1 MEIWDAKGNKVLD
14 SVVTQNAEHV
24 EELMQADY
32 VSLQWVSNVKRVL
45 PAGAYI
51 VPFDDGV
58 RYMLLDPYTPDQNNT
73 DEFTYSPQFQHPKM
87 YLGRVPYSRAS
98 KDTEGN
104 DINLLDWD
112 YKGYLTTFLSDL
124 CGFIT
129 KTFTD
134 EGITTDKF
142 SYSVLGDIEGNVTIS
157 ISNNDILSVLNNVC
171 NTLDCEWHIDWEQRR
186 LFVGNV
192 RFDKNE
198 GEMLELTSGVNVGM
212 ASVSSQSDTYYNV
225 YLPQGS
231 TRNMAAATSDGSYY
245 ATNRRL
251 ELDPEKYPD
260 GKIYTDG
267 GGNVV
272 TKEQFLEAKLPK
284 LVQTLMLDEIY
295 PKIDLYVYDVRN
307 RERYLLDD
315 NGDKVIDH
323 YEGET
328 PVYKRYAIWYM
339 RLAYP
344 IYNTDGTIRSW
355 KDATLGDT
363 FKLID
368 GYTLMCSFGAN
379 TDSTLTSPLA
389 GREFELNYVETDKEA
404 KELSAKADSDKGDT
418 GVEVKKGDYEIIY
431 TTEGNLIIPTTEEQ
445 GLVPKGESSPSK
457 NGNKVTIFNVVMG
470 EDFIKAAQNDLE
482 VAAIREIKKQYS
494 DLNQYTFNSDNVA
507 FKKDMPSLYIGRSI
521 KYNDGVGNTLD
532 TRIMK
537 LTTKLDFPFM
547 VEITVGN
554 KVLKGSTSQLK
565 TDVQMILSGNR
576 QTASNG
582 ITESVVRSLIK
593 GFGGANFLSKV
604 NDDTARGII
613 TFLQGTNWGSFT
625 SETGAA
631 MTVDPTTGQTYM
643 EVDRL
648 KVRLKAFFEQLE
660 VQKVGY
666 VGGKIVVSKGQG
678 VDILDVEEI
687 YDSEGNLSAY
697 RCYFLGE
704 QEGRRINNLLRVND
718 QMICKDENI
727 SEGSTDGAT
736 NKYYWRLVT
745 AVSSDV
751 VKRGNNVCHWV
762 DLSATDC
769 DTGSDIPEIG
779 DTICHLGN
787 RTDVDR
793 QGAEILS
800 VVDANSP
807 SFTIYA
813 GINSYSLVNKEYIDM
828 GVAGGKAFCNIYGS
842 TYIGDRN
849 RENGYISW
857 DYDKEENVW
866 KMRVKGTIDITSP
879 LSSGGTIG
887 GAIDNAANAYKGEFD
902 AFTSNVNEVIGGFQ
916 AQIDGVIET
925 WFYDPEP
932 TLGNL
937 PASEW
942 KDNTTKDKHLGDLYY
957 SKSGLAYRFQK
968 EGDIY
973 KWVQIDDTAITSALK
988 EAKAAKEAAATA
1000 QGTADTAQTT
1010 AESKMKVFVVQPT
1023 NNDEYSIGDM
1033 WVNATYSDANVSYSN
1048 DILKCKEGKAAGAE
1062 FKIAHWEKA
1071 SKYTDDTKANEAL
1084 TKVGNL
1090 QTDVTELGES
1100 FDTLTNTTLPALSD
1114 GIITTSE
1121 KENIRQALMQVQKE
1135 CVDVINAYTNLTVN
1149 YESIY
1154 DKIAADVRTNFA
1166 TAYTNLM
1173 GSATL
1178 SSDGT
1183 ITYTSGQGGA
1193 YGALVDNIN
1202 TLLNKEGNLTT
1213 NEIATINNNIANFNI
1228 KYNDFQNRLVVVRN
1242 DIEKTLD
1249 TRITKVDEQLGGY
1262 AYLKKIVG
1270 GKTTIDGGL
1279 VLTTMLGTGYEV
1291 TGGAYKIMS
1300 GISGLYETAKSV
1312 AIWAGGSMIDK
1323 FVYYDAESG
1332 KFNVPADVNPANF
1345 LVRMDGTGYAA
1356 GGNFWWD
1363 NDGKIHADPQSF
1375 LINEQYVGNV
1385 MQLFQLHYKV
1395 AGDTAFTNVDYV
1407 TPTRMFN
1414 GLELSDLGLKIGD
1427 TAKFYIKDGVLF
1439 LEGDLA
1445 VTGGITMYATDGV
1458 TSGLL
1463 DQVYAILDS
1472 SKFEIENGVITIKG
1486 EIGDG
1491 KVKGATLGGVA
1502 VTLNANGILEFDA
1515 YPTTLPASDVYAWA
1529 KAATKPTYSW
1539 GEITDKPSTFTPV
1552 AHTHDDRYYTE
1563 TEIDTK
1569 LGLKLDTSLKGV
1581 ANGLATLDA
1590 SGKVPSAQLP
1600 SYVDDVIEHI
1610 NKASFPTTGES
1621 GKIYIDQT
1629 TNLTYRWGGTAY
1641 VEISQSL
1648 ALGETSSTAYAGN
1661 KGKQNAADIAALK
1674 TDKADKATTLSG
1686 YGITDAYTKT
1696 EVNTKLTDGSVTKIG
1711 TKDVGSATLPI
1722 YLKAGVPTAV
1732 GTSLAVDITGNSAT
1746 TSKLKTAVTLWGQ
1759 SFDGS
1764 KAITGNLTNV
1774 GTITPTG
1781 EDLKVVGN
1789 LIVTGGIVMYA
1800 DDGATIESGF
1810 AALLAAHIDG
1820 VTIKYNEA
1828 QQKIYSVMTGI
1839 KVNGATYKPSETDGY
1854 ITIPDYPTSLDWENI
1869 ENKPSTF
1876 TPASH
1881 THTFASLTSKPT
1893 TLSGYGITDAKI
1905 ANGVITLGTA
1915 TITPLTAHQTVT
1927 LASGTNNGTLKL
1939 TVGSKT
1945 TDNIAVKGLG
1955 SAAYTASSAYA
1966 AASHTHSQ
1974 YLVASSLDGYI
1985 NALTDNTS
1993 ANVFVTAISK
2003 SGKTLS
2009 YTKSF
2014 TKKSLS
2020 EVSHSGWTTNAADA
2034 LIIPDMS
2041 FIAYWNGAYNSSGGS
2056 NLAYCNKGAF
2066 GDMATAAK
2074 SSYYTKTEVNTKLG
2088 DGSVTKLGTGT
2099 TGAANTPIYWSNGKP
2114 AAVTLVDTA
2123 NNLINSLTTGTTTPV
2138 DADYYIAQY
2147 AGGGTT
2153 TTTYHRRPHS
2163 ALYAYIKG
2171 KAEGTWA
2178 ISISGNAA
2186 TASKLGTANVG
2197 SGTQHFY
2204 LSGGTATA
2212 STSTVGSA
2220 SKPMYLKAG
2229 VMTAC
2234 SYDFTSYL
2242 PLAGGTMAAGARISH
2257 ADGNMY
2263 LGRSDNNGWVM
2274 CQDLCS
2280 QTAAGDGYWSLRTNG
2295 VLHAVSGVFSGNT
2308 TVGSLTVGDINVTK
2322 SSTGILKIDGNLVV
2336 TGGITMYATDGV
2348 ASGLMEQILVD
2359 GTTIG
2364 KKADGT
2370 LYAINTGN
2378 VRSIIMGSTTY
2389 TPNDSGAVTLP
2400 EKVTW
2405 ANIEGKPS
2413 TFAPSSHTHA
2423 ISQITNL
2430 QATLDGKAAASH
2442 THSYLPLSGGTIS
2455 NDLTVNGQSKFKCGY
2470 FHKSNPTLGALSEN
2484 TFVINPSSSSG
2495 NRARY
2500 GLYIWDDIFDGTAK
2514 LQSGYEN
2521 GDTHPLG
2528 LALQPL
2534 GGNVGIGYSGD
2545 VRSLGYILSVNGSIN
2560 GTSVYYNGN
2569 ACIHAGNIGSQSVNY
2584 ATNST
2589 YLYASD
2595 SPYRYGDSSP
2605 YYMKMRYNVNN
2616 DYRWYLS
2623 VYPETPKY
2631 VAVDYSYTSG
2641 NADALDGLHA
2651 ADLVRFYLS
2660 PLDTGASASS
2670 AKSWFTNTMPSG
2682 TGGIIYNVPGSE
2694 KTIIAGKSTGAY
2706 GHLLQLNY
2714 DDTYLRILRYYN
2726 GSWKSTDW
2734 EKISAGYA
2742 DSSGNADTLDGN
2754 HASAFAT
2761 AGHTHS
2767 YLPLSGGTMTGAI
2780 NLSNANAKLAFGV
2793 LTTSPITGYKA
2804 PALLTNGVGIYSR
2817 YGGSNDE
2824 GAIIITED
2832 TCVIYN
2838 SADTGWNFQVMD
2850 KDLGTDLTNDATRSF
2865 GVNQAHQA
2873 WSLAGF
2879 VKSGSSDSYV
2889 LLGGGGHKLISD
2901 FATSSHTHS
2910 YLPLGGGTLT
2920 GALTISAGI
2929 TSTSAFVNTGDS
2941 TLKVYSGRITD
2952 AKSDGNICLQT
2963 SIDGTDGQSHAYP
2976 TQYGSRCN
2984 LVLQP
2989 RGGQVYIGTNPD
3001 GGNTSYKL
3009 YVNGGVYASS
3019 FTGNASSATKL
3030 TSSAGSATLP
3040 IYFSDGKP
3048 VACTASSVFSNLSN
3062 SGNNISV
3069 TVAGQ
3074 NRTLTVG
3081 YADTVDGYHANKV
3094 YNAPTFIVNNAN
3106 TSNTYVLLATITI
3119 SGTSLACAEFT
3130 TLFQN
3135 RECLDNSSFIL
3146 SGAIRRNSTTNVGA
3160 TLSYI
3165 TLHTG
3170 TPRNIY
3176 MRSDDGVTF
3185 RVYIQ
3190 SVSGSWT
3197 TYYRAIPVV
3206 DSGNITY
3213 SNTGTTSPI
3222 SGSVL
3227 NIAATKGGN
3236 VNYANSAGN
3245 SDTCDGLH
3253 VHGGRNNEANKIV
3266 RTDGSGYLQVGY
3278 INSSNG
3284 DEGNNSSPA
3293 RVWGTNGSDSY
3304 MRTYLTSALSVK
3316 YAASAGNADT
3326 VDGYHASALWR
3337 SNGATW
3343 NPDANVSLTAS
3354 ANNQEWSFDIRRN
3367 GHTGCYWH
3375 VWDSSLNSMLKVTA
3389 DNGKV
3394 YAPYNFV
3401 GNLEGNASTAS
3412 KWATARTLTLTGSVT
3427 GSVSIDGSGNVSLAT
3442 TTNHTHAYLPLSGG
3456 TMTGTINAND
3466 NVQNTGIKFKNNNAN
3481 LNALTNQHL
3490 ILGTAIRFGD
3500 YNTWDWNVWAGL
3512 KYDRANKTI
3521 YLGLADGTTF
3531 NANSAQSGGSI
3542 KFPGVS
3548 NLYISEIDDAAGG
3561 NGLIAYKPATWT
3573 GVSSSQ
3579 TGVGTITTETVI
3591 RSSNSN
3597 LKHYKNGVGTYTI
3610 WDSGNHGSGSGL
3622 NADLLDGVHYLNI
3635 LEREYTGSKYDSS
3648 ATTKIGWYRIA
3659 ECYTYSKNG
3668 FLLYLGRNYHSSN
3681 NENYI
3686 FAITVS
3692 YSGNISINQIAG
3704 SANTRLITKIRVCWS
3719 NTSSNKAYVDF
3730 YVGTEAINGYFWY
3743 TVGSAKSY
3751 GTWSASP
3758 STSGYNTVEFSTCNG
3773 MSSNKDF
3780 YISGQIAREGKN
3792 GNWVSGRTNAMIR
3805 QTTAN
3810 DYSVFAS
3817 VKTYAGS
3824 WEIGEYTASG
3834 ERLLFTYVTD
3844 TNFNNGNN
3852 SYSGQI
3858 SFESGG
3864 NIIASGGITMYSDL
3878 RKKNILSNEVLSV
3891 KEIAAAPLFRHTYK
3905 SDDNQYIHV
3914 GTSAQYWSG
3923 IHDNWFTRKDSEG
3936 YYQMELQNLGVAMG
3950 ISLAREIVKY
3960 ESKTDKKIRLMK
3972 KKINDLEEANKALD
3986 ARIKELEERRT
3997 A

>member
-198 GEMLELTSGVNVGM
+198 GETLELTSGVNVGM

-769 DTGSDIPEIG
+769 DTNSDIPEIG

-787 RTDVDR
+787 REDTDR

-807 SFTIYA
+807 SFTIYS

-866 KMRVKGTIDITSP
+866 KMRVKGTIDISSP

-887 GAIDNAANAYKGEFD
+887 GAITDAANAYKGEFNN
-902 AFTSNVNEVIGGFQ
+902 FVNNTYAEDKKDFYNQ
-916 AQIDGVIET
+916 LDGKVET
-925 WFYDPEP
+925 WYQKDDP
-932 TLGNL
+932 
-937 PASEW
+937 
-942 KDNTTKDKHLGDLYY
+942 KDKWAAADY
-957 SKSGLAYRFQK
+957 SKHK
-968 EGDIY
+968 GDIWY
-973 KWVQIDDTAITSALK
+973 NDTTNKSYRWTGTAWVELKDQAAID
-988 EAKAAKEAAATA
+988 AKAL
-1000 QGTADTAQTT
+1000 
-1010 AESKMKVFVVQPT
+1010 AESKRRVFTTTTLPTPPYDARDLWVQGE
-1023 NNDEYSIGDM
+1023 NGDIM
-1033 WVNATYSDANVSYSN
+1033 VCVTP
-1048 DILKCKEGKAAGAE
+1048 KAAGTTAS
-1062 FKIAHWEKA
+1062 ASDWEKA
-1071 SKYTDDTKANEAL
+1071 SKYTDDTTANAAKAAADKAN
-1084 TKVGNL
+1084 TS
-1090 QTDVTELGES
+1090 VTELG
-1100 FDTLTNTTLPALSD
+1100 NTVS
-1114 GIITTSE
+1114 GI
-1121 KENIRQALMQVQKE
+1121 
-1135 CVDVINAYTNLTVN
+1135 YNLTDDIFRDRV
-1149 YESIY
+1149 I
-1154 DKIAADVRTNFA
+1154 DKTERDSLQKVLADLEQDWADVASSYSKLTGNSLYTSVAADVRTDFESAYSKLKA
-1166 TAYTNLM
+1166 TYDSFVVAVNNVI
-1173 GSATL
+1173 SATQVTDSL
-1178 SSDGT
+1178 INGLYNNYENFKTD
-1183 ITYTSGQGGA
+1183 YAA
-1193 YGALVDNIN
+1193 YVSIMTVVTKQIDAI
-1202 TLLNKEGNLTT
+1202 LNKSVS
-1213 NEIATINNNIANFNI
+1213 
-1228 KYNDFQNRLVVVRN
+1228 DLVT
-1242 DIEKTLD
+1242 E
-1249 TRITKVDEQLGGY
+1249 LGGY
-1262 AYLKKIVG
+1262 SYLKKATAENNTLIE
-1270 GKTTIDGGL
+1270 GGL
-1279 VLTTMLGTGYEV
+1279 ILSTLIGLGFTDTNKLFHVMSG
-1291 TGGAYKIMS
+1291 MS
-1300 GISGLYETAKSV
+1300 GIYDTQKAGNGIAF
-1312 AIWAGGSMIDK
+1312 WAGGSMVDK
-1323 FVYYDAESG
+1323 QNDASE
-1332 KFNVPADVNPANF
+1332 NPAQF
-1345 LVRMDGTGYAA
+1345 LVRHDGTGYAA
-1356 GGNFWWD
+1356 GGNLWWEK
-1363 NDGKIHADPQSF
+1363 NGKVHADPMSF
-1375 LINEQYVGNV
+1375 IINEDNLGNLLGLFKPIYSGGSEYKNITGIEP
-1385 MQLFQLHYKV
+1385 LFQ
-1395 AGDTAFTNVDYV
+1395 FTKLRVEGGNI
-1407 TPTRMFN
+1407 TN
-1414 GLELSDLGLKIGD
+1414 GELIGGLQIGD

-1439 LEGDLA
+1439 LDGDLA
-1445 VTGGITMYATDGV
+1445 VTGGITMYASNGV

-1472 SKFEIENGVITIKG
+1472 SKFEIKNGVITIKG
-1486 EIGDG
+1486 DIGDG

-1539 GEITDKPSTFTPV
+1539 GEITEKPSSFTPS

-1563 TEIDTK
+1563 SEIDTK
-1569 LGLKLDTSLKGV
+1569 LGLKLDTSLKG
-1581 ANGLATLDA
+1581 AADGLATLDS
-1590 SGKVPSAQLP
+1590 SGKVPSSQLP
-1600 SYVDDVIEHI
+1600 SYVDDVLECT

-1629 TNLTYRWGGTAY
+1629 TNLTYRWGGSAY

-1648 ALGETSSTAYAGN
+1648 ALGETSSTAYAGD
-1661 KGKQNAADIAALK
+1661 KGKKNAEDIAALK
-1674 TDKADKATTLSG
+1674 TGKADKATTLSG

-1746 TSKLKTAVTLWGQ
+1746 ATKLANARTLWGQ

-1764 KAITGNLTNV
+1764 ANVSGDMTGV

-1781 EDLKVVGN
+1781 NDLKVVGN

-1820 VTIKYNEA
+1820 VTIKQNN
-1828 QQKIYSVMTGI
+1828 QGKIYSVMTGI
-1839 KVNGATYKPSETDGY
+1839 KVNGTTYKPSDTDGY

-1905 ANGVITLGTA
+1905 ADGVITLGTA

-1974 YLVASSLDGYI
+1974 YLVASSLDGYV

-1993 ANVFVTAISK
+1993 ANVFVTAIAK

-2014 TKKSLS
+2014 TKKSLTAA
-2020 EVSHSGWTTNAADA
+2020 SHSGWSSADTDK

-2041 FIAYWNGAYNSSGGS
+2041 FIAYWNGAYNSDGGS

-2066 GDMATAAK
+2066 GDMATASK
-2074 SSYYTKTEVNTKLG
+2074 SSYYTKSDTYTKTEVNTKLT
-2088 DGSVTKLGTGT
+2088 DGSVTKVGTANV
-2099 TGAANTPIYWSNGKP
+2099 GATNIPIYLKAGVP
-2114 AAVTLVDTA
+2114 TAVTLVDTA
-2123 NNLINSLTTGTTTPV
+2123 NNLINNLTTGTSTPE
-2138 DADYYIAQY
+2138 DADYYVAQY
-2147 AGGGTT
+2147 VGGGTT
-2153 TTTYHRRPHS
+2153 TTTFHRRPHS

-2178 ISISGNAA
+2178 ISVSGNAA
-2186 TASKLGTANVG
+2186 TATTLQTARTLWGQSFNGSANISGNMSGVG
-2197 SGTQHFY
+2197 QITFSALSGTNGRALLYQQM
-2204 LSGGTATA
+2204 ADN
-2212 STSTVGSA
+2212 
-2220 SKPMYLKAG
+2220 
-2229 VMTAC
+2229 
-2234 SYDFTSYL
+2234 DFFRIY
-2242 PLAGGTMAAGARISH
+2242 AGGTGNNGGYAEIATAD
-2257 ADGNMY
+2257 DGNEPIY
-2263 LGRSDNNGWVM
+2263 VR
-2274 CQDLCS
+2274 Q
-2280 QTAAGDGYWSLRTNG
+2280 Y
-2295 VLHAVSGVFSGNT
+2295 SGVFGTLVRTLTLLDGNGNT
-2308 TVGSLTVGDINVTK
+2308 TVPGLLTAANGTVNGTLKVGAIPVTN
-2322 SSTGILKIDGNLVV
+2322 SSTGVLKIDGNLIV

-2389 TPNDSGAVTLP
+2389 TPNGDGAVTLP

-2413 TFAPSSHTHA
+2413 TFAPSEHNHFDRYNGVNIDTGLNHNLNRHYEISNATGTLPFSSLWHQVYVMGGVDSGYTTQICTGLTEDTPLYFRHRTGGNWYSWRTILDSGNFGDYAAAKSHTHA
-2423 ISQITNL
+2423 ISDVINL

-2442 THSYLPLSGGTIS
+2442 THSYLPLSGGTMTGALNFTNNTWNLMGDDAYIGDCNVAGMIGVKGANAATPGFVLYNNS
-2455 NDLTVNGQSKFKCGY
+2455 GTLLGKLYASGGTLVWDGGTIQTTTFSGNTSSATKLQTARTIWGQS
-2470 FHKSNPTLGALSEN
+2470 
-2484 TFVINPSSSSG
+2484 
-2495 NRARY
+2495 
-2500 GLYIWDDIFDGTAK
+2500 FDGTGNV
-2514 LQSGYEN
+2514 SGFMKNVSGLVYQDRVGEDWTDGIN
-2521 GDTHPLG
+2521 SHPWYGIDYRHCMDSTEPGKAYTSIASYFG
-2528 LALQPL
+2528 LYFKTGGSRFIFD
-2534 GGNVGIGYSGD
+2534 GGNVGIGTTSPVEKLD
-2545 VRSLGYILSVNGSIN
+2545 VNGNIISGNIRIWGSEVTN
-2560 GTSVYYNGN
+2560 NSKGLFIQASDKTNRAYITYNGN
-2569 ACIHAGNIGSQSVNY
+2569 VENTSYLNICSNFGNIV
-2584 ATNST
+2584 
-2589 YLYASD
+2589 
-2595 SPYRYGDSSP
+2595 
-2605 YYMKMRYNVNN
+2605 
-2616 DYRWYLS
+2616 LS
-2623 VYPETPKY
+2623 
-2631 VAVDYSYTSG
+2631 
-2641 NADALDGLHA
+2641 
-2651 ADLVRFYLS
+2651 
-2660 PLDTGASASS
+2660 
-2670 AKSWFTNTMPSG
+2670 
-2682 TGGIIYNVPGSE
+2682 
-2694 KTIIAGKSTGAY
+2694 
-2706 GHLLQLNY
+2706 
-2714 DDTYLRILRYYN
+2714 
-2726 GSWKSTDW
+2726 
-2734 EKISAGYA
+2734 
-2742 DSSGNADTLDGN
+2742 
-2754 HASAFAT
+2754 
-2761 AGHTHS
+2761 S
-2767 YLPLSGGTMTGAI
+2767 YLNIGIG
-2780 NLSNANAKLAFGV
+2780 
-2793 LTTSPITGYKA
+2793 TTSP
-2804 PALLTNGVGIYSR
+2804 
-2817 YGGSNDE
+2817 
-2824 GAIIITED
+2824 
-2832 TCVIYN
+2832 
-2838 SADTGWNFQVMD
+2838 
-2850 KDLGTDLTNDATRSF
+2850 
-2865 GVNQAHQA
+2865 
-2873 WSLAGF
+2873 
-2879 VKSGSSDSYV
+2879 
-2889 LLGGGGHKLISD
+2889 
-2901 FATSSHTHS
+2901 
-2910 YLPLGGGTLT
+2910 
-2920 GALTISAGI
+2920 
-2929 TSTSAFVNTGDS
+2929 
-2941 TLKVYSGRITD
+2941 
-2952 AKSDGNICLQT
+2952 
-2963 SIDGTDGQSHAYP
+2963 
-2976 TQYGSRCN
+2976 
-2984 LVLQP
+2984 
-2989 RGGQVYIGTNPD
+2989 
-3001 GGNTSYKL
+3001 SYKL
-3009 YVNGGVYASS
+3009 HVNGTLGVTGITTFNINNQWLTPSVLQIGRTDDSQDASKAVIGV
-3019 FTGNASSATKL
+3019 TNGNLHIDAYHGNHIFLNYYNRGKINFGYQTDLYYISEDGSYYSGNSATATKL

-3081 YADTVDGYHANKV
+3081 YA
-3094 YNAPTFIVNNAN
+3094 
-3106 TSNTYVLLATITI
+3106 S
-3119 SGTSLACAEFT
+3119 
-3130 TLFQN
+3130 
-3135 RECLDNSSFIL
+3135 
-3146 SGAIRRNSTTNVGA
+3146 
-3160 TLSYI
+3160 
-3165 TLHTG
+3165 
-3170 TPRNIY
+3170 
-3176 MRSDDGVTF
+3176 
-3185 RVYIQ
+3185 
-3190 SVSGSWT
+3190 
-3197 TYYRAIPVV
+3197 
-3206 DSGNITY
+3206 
-3213 SNTGTTSPI
+3213 
-3222 SGSVL
+3222 
-3227 NIAATKGGN
+3227 
-3236 VNYANSAGN
+3236 
-3245 SDTCDGLH
+3245 
-3253 VHGGRNNEANKIV
+3253 
-3266 RTDGSGYLQVGY
+3266 
-3278 INSSNG
+3278 
-3284 DEGNNSSPA
+3284 
-3293 RVWGTNGSDSY
+3293 
-3304 MRTYLTSALSVK
+3304 
-3316 YAASAGNADT
+3316 NADT
-3326 VDGYHASALWR
+3326 VDGFHYSRFVYNSSFDYHRNGPYYKKIASVNIANWTWSSASLVLDIFSSGYSEGICYLGTVEVTCGHWNNTDHNPSVTCRWVLKVPNSTNRIVTVKNLDTNTIDVYLNNDLWDC
-3337 SNGATW
+3337 GITF
-3343 NPDANVSLTAS
+3343 NVIYNNNFSILGKSLADGGYVNLPTAS
-3354 ANNQEWSFDIRRN
+3354 DTVVHYALNNP
-3367 GHTGCYWH
+3367 TY
-3375 VWDSSLNSMLKVTA
+3375 
-3389 DNGKV
+3389 
-3394 YAPYNFV
+3394 V
-3401 GNLEGNASTAS
+3401 GNSSTAS
-3412 KWATARTLTLTGSVT
+3412 KWATARKITLTGSVTGSVSIDGSGDVTLATTTNHTHSYAGSASAGGAAYSANKLTTARSIFGQNFDGSAAINGQGVFYGTYNSTANARYGSSALQIRENGLVTTNQSDLAYAPSIGFHWGGRTAATLLYGSDSVFYLRKQDFTTRASLDANLVGNAATASKWATARTITLTGSVT

-3456 TMTGTINAND
+3456 TMTGQIQRAG
-3466 NVQNTGIKFKNNNAN
+3466 QGSSWIK
-3481 LNALTNQHL
+3481 
-3490 ILGTAIRFGD
+3490 
-3500 YNTWDWNVWAGL
+3500 
-3512 KYDRANKTI
+3512 
-3521 YLGLADGTTF
+3521 
-3531 NANSAQSGGSI
+3531 
-3542 KFPGVS
+3542 
-3548 NLYISEIDDAAGG
+3548 
-3561 NGLIAYKPATWT
+3561 
-3573 GVSSSQ
+3573 
-3579 TGVGTITTETVI
+3579 
-3591 RSSNSN
+3591 
-3597 LKHYKNGVGTYTI
+3597 
-3610 WDSGNHGSGSGL
+3610 
-3622 NADLLDGVHYLNI
+3622 
-3635 LEREYTGSKYDSS
+3635 
-3648 ATTKIGWYRIA
+3648 
-3659 ECYTYSKNG
+3659 
-3668 FLLYLGRNYHSSN
+3668 GR
-3681 NENYI
+3681 
-3686 FAITVS
+3686 
-3692 YSGNISINQIAG
+3692 
-3704 SANTRLITKIRVCWS
+3704 
-3719 NTSSNKAYVDF
+3719 D
-3730 YVGTEAINGYFWY
+3730 
-3743 TVGSAKSY
+3743 
-3751 GTWSASP
+3751 
-3758 STSGYNTVEFSTCNG
+3758 
-3773 MSSNKDF
+3773 
-3780 YISGQIAREGKN
+3780 
-3792 GNWVSGRTNAMIR
+3792 NAMIR
-3805 QTTAN
+3805 VN
-3810 DYSVFAS
+3810 SKSGYSVLS
-3817 VKTYAGS
+3817 SIKTTNGS
-3824 WEIGEYTASG
+3824 WEIGHYDASGYNNNLLFGYYTDDDYSANNNNGRTKITFTSNGQVTAAQFNGALNGNAATASAVKDVTNGRNTYLDYAEAGVTSPSWLCAWNTRSDNTYEIRAISPTNMLSVIKALPLAGGTMTAGARISHADGNLYLGRADNNGWVMCQDMCSQTASG
-3834 ERLLFTYVTD
+3834 DTYWSLR
-3844 TNFNNGNN
+3844 TNGTFHALTT
-3852 SYSGQI
+3852 SI
-3858 SFESGG
+3858 GG
-3864 NIIASGGITMYSDL
+3864 NLWLNKQDASSSTGGASQLVFGLDGNQHVVISSNKGAVIINPSTSSSTGQLVLRTGTSSTSEFAGNIKAGGGITMYSDL
-3878 RKKNILSNEVLSV
+3878 RKKNILSDEVLSV

-3914 GTSAQYWSG
+3914 GTSAQYWSS
-3923 IHDNWFTRKDSEG
+3923 IHEDWFTRKDGEG

-3960 ESKTDKKIRLMK
+3960 ESKTDKKIRLMR
-3972 KKINDLEEANKALD
+3972 KKINDLE
-3986 ARIKELEERRT
+3986 ARIKELEGSREERRT

>member
-198 GEMLELTSGVNVGM
+198 GETLELTSGVNVGM

-507 FKKDMPSLYIGRSI
+507 FKKDMPSLYIGRSV

-660 VQKVGY
+660 IQKVGY

-736 NKYYWRLVT
+736 NKYYWRLAT

-769 DTGSDIPEIG
+769 DTNSDIPEIG

-787 RTDVDR
+787 REDTDR

-807 SFTIYA
+807 SFTIYS

-828 GVAGGKAFCNIYGS
+828 GVSGGKAFCNIYGS

-887 GAIDNAANAYKGEFD
+887 GAITDAANAYKGEFNN
-902 AFTSNVNEVIGGFQ
+902 FVNNTYAEDKKDFYNQ
-916 AQIDGVIET
+916 LDGKVET
-925 WFYDPEP
+925 WYQKDDP
-932 TLGNL
+932 
-937 PASEW
+937 
-942 KDNTTKDKHLGDLYY
+942 KDKWAAADY
-957 SKSGLAYRFQK
+957 SKHK
-968 EGDIY
+968 GDIWY
-973 KWVQIDDTAITSALK
+973 NDSTNKSYRWTGTAWVELKDQAAID
-988 EAKAAKEAAATA
+988 AKAL
-1000 QGTADTAQTT
+1000 
-1010 AESKMKVFVVQPT
+1010 AESKRRVFTTTALPTPPYDAKDLWVQGE
-1023 NNDEYSIGDM
+1023 NGDIM
-1033 WVNATYSDANVSYSN
+1033 VCVTP
-1048 DILKCKEGKAAGAE
+1048 KAAGTTAS
-1062 FKIAHWEKA
+1062 ASDWEKA
-1071 SKYTDDTKANEAL
+1071 SKYTDDTAAQKAQTTANEAA
-1084 TKVGNL
+1084 TAAQEINASITAIDGNV
-1090 QTDVTELGES
+1090 DV
-1100 FDTLTNTTLPALSD
+1100 ALKD
-1114 GIITTSE
+1114 KIITKTE
-1121 KENIRQALMQVQKE
+1121 AAAIKEALKGLDAIM
-1135 CVDVINAYTNLTVN
+1135 
-1149 YESIY
+1149 
-1154 DKIAADVRTNFA
+1154 ADVNKTKEKLVNNDVYKSIA
-1166 TAYTNLM
+1166 DDVKTDYDTAYTNLKAAYDEL
-1173 GSATL
+1173 SKYINDTLLVANPITDEIL
-1178 SSDGT
+1178 SSY
-1183 ITYTSGQGGA
+1183 TYKYSNFKTKYEDYVS
-1193 YGALVDNIN
+1193 
-1202 TLLNKEGNLTT
+1202 KLT
-1213 NEIATINNNIANFNI
+1213 
-1228 KYNDFQNRLVVVRN
+1228 VVRN
-1242 DIEKTLD
+1242 SMDALLN
-1249 TRITKVDEQLGGY
+1249 TRIGDI
-1262 AYLKKIVG
+1262 A
-1270 GKTTIDGGL
+1270 
-1279 VLTTMLGTGYEV
+1279 TMLGGLKTTTDAMNESTQINGGLILSSLLALGYTNNSIFNV
-1291 TGGAYKIMS
+1291 MS
-1300 GISGLYETAKSV
+1300 GVSGLYESGETGGGIAF
-1312 AIWAGGSMIDK
+1312 WAGGHRIDINNCTK
-1323 FVYYDAESG
+1323 NSDGTYSIGG
-1332 KFNVPADVNPANF
+1332 KVVNPADF
-1345 LVRMDGTGYAA
+1345 LVRHDGTGYAA
-1356 GGNFWWD
+1356 GGKMWWGA
-1363 NDGKIHADPQSF
+1363 DGKIHADPQSF
-1375 LINEQYVGNV
+1375 LINEEYVGNV
-1385 MQLFQLHYKV
+1385 MQLFKFEYSGGTEFANIVHAIPQKPFENLSV
-1395 AGDTAFTNVDYV
+1395 GA
-1407 TPTRMFN
+1407 N
-1414 GLELSDLGLKIGD
+1414 GLTLYNGD
-1427 TAKFYIKDGVLF
+1427 KSAKFYIKDGVLF

-1445 VTGGITMYATDGV
+1445 VTGGITMYASNGV

-1472 SKFEIENGVITIKG
+1472 SKFEIKNGVITIKG
-1486 EIGDG
+1486 DIGDG

-1539 GEITDKPSTFTPV
+1539 GEITEKPSSFTPS

-1563 TEIDTK
+1563 SEIDTK
-1569 LGLKLDTSLKGV
+1569 LGLKLDTSLKG
-1581 ANGLATLDA
+1581 AADGLATLDS
-1590 SGKVPSAQLP
+1590 SGKVPSSQLP
-1600 SYVDDVIEHI
+1600 SYVDDVLEYA
-1610 NKASFPTTGES
+1610 NKAAFPSTGES
-1621 GKIYIDQT
+1621 GKIYIDKA

-1648 ALGETSSTAYAGN
+1648 ALGETSSTAYAGD
-1661 KGKQNAADIAALK
+1661 KGKKNAEDIAALQ
-1674 TDKADKATTLSG
+1674 TGKADKATTLSG

-1746 TSKLKTAVTLWGQ
+1746 ATKLKTSRTLWGQ

-1764 KAITGNLTNV
+1764 ANVSGNMTGV

-1781 EDLKVVGN
+1781 NDLKVVGN

-1876 TPASH
+1876 TPSSH

-1915 TITPLTAHQTVT
+1915 TITPLTAHQKVT

-1955 SAAYTASSAYA
+1955 SAAYTNSSAYA

-1974 YLVASSLDGYI
+1974 YLVASSLDGYV

-1993 ANVFVTAISK
+1993 ANVFVTAIAK

-2014 TKKSLS
+2014 TKKSLTAA
-2020 EVSHSGWTTNAADA
+2020 SHSGWSSADTDK

-2041 FIAYWNGAYNSSGGS
+2041 FIAYWNGAYNSDGGS

-2066 GDMATAAK
+2066 GDMATASK
-2074 SSYYTKTEVNTKLG
+2074 SSYYTKSDTYTKTEVNTKLT
-2088 DGSVTKLGTGT
+2088 DGSVTKVGTANV
-2099 TGAANTPIYWSNGKP
+2099 GATNIPIYLKAGVP
-2114 AAVTLVDTA
+2114 TAVTLVDTA
-2123 NNLINSLTTGTTTPV
+2123 NNLINNLTTGTSTPE
-2138 DADYYIAQY
+2138 DADYYVAQY
-2147 AGGGTT
+2147 VGGGTT
-2153 TTTYHRRPHS
+2153 TTTFHRRPHS

-2178 ISISGNAA
+2178 ISVSGNAA
-2186 TASKLGTANVG
+2186 TATTLQNARTLWGQSFNGSANISGNMSGVG
-2197 SGTQHFY
+2197 QITFSALSGTNGRALLYQQMADNDFFRIY
-2204 LSGGTATA
+2204 VGGTGNNGGYAEIATA
-2212 STSTVGSA
+2212 
-2220 SKPMYLKAG
+2220 
-2229 VMTAC
+2229 
-2234 SYDFTSYL
+2234 D
-2242 PLAGGTMAAGARISH
+2242 
-2257 ADGNMY
+2257 DGNEPIY
-2263 LGRSDNNGWVM
+2263 VR
-2274 CQDLCS
+2274 Q
-2280 QTAAGDGYWSLRTNG
+2280 Y
-2295 VLHAVSGVFSGNT
+2295 SGVFSSVVRTLTLLDGNGNT
-2308 TVGSLTVGDINVTK
+2308 TVPGLLTAANGTVSGTLKVGAIPVTN
-2322 SSTGILKIDGNLVV
+2322 SSTGVLKIDGNLIV

-2378 VRSIIMGSTTY
+2378 VRSIVMGSTTY
-2389 TPNDSGAVTLP
+2389 TPNSSGAVTLP

-2413 TFAPSSHTHA
+2413 TFTPSSHTHA

-2442 THSYLPLSGGTIS
+2442 THSYLPLSGGTLTGDLYINTNLYGPVVGNNPRNRYDSELHFFNSNSSTTSTYNFGLYQWNDEFQFTYRTSADDLWKGNSFTIQGSDGQVAFVKTPKVGSTLVSLAGHTHSYLPLSGGTMTGNITYTGVGTSYIGNGANDAANGVGGALNNLVIS
-2455 NDLTVNGQSKFKCGY
+2455 SWWGISFTTSCGGQTYTNKNAVSIDCRNGYVYANTFAGAFSGNASSATKLQTARTIWGQSFDGSNNVDGTLTMLSTFTFSGIFPSNNYILLKVNNGQTTWEAARIGTYIAANNGGTDGY
-2470 FHKSNPTLGALSEN
+2470 PAGLAFYTKPADGSN
-2484 TFVINPSSSSG
+2484 SSSAELRMVIDA
-2495 NRARY
+2495 N
-2500 GLYIWDDIFDGTAK
+2500 
-2514 LQSGYEN
+2514 
-2521 GDTHPLG
+2521 
-2528 LALQPL
+2528 
-2534 GGNVGIGYSGD
+2534 GNVGIGVTSPSYKLHTVGDIYSSTYIRAASGFVKTNSSD
-2545 VRSLGYILSVNGSIN
+2545 SYVLLGGGGHKTESSL
-2560 GTSVYYNGN
+2560 
-2569 ACIHAGNIGSQSVNY
+2569 SVNY
-2584 ATNST
+2584 A
-2589 YLYASD
+2589 
-2595 SPYRYGDSSP
+2595 
-2605 YYMKMRYNVNN
+2605 
-2616 DYRWYLS
+2616 
-2623 VYPETPKY
+2623 
-2631 VAVDYSYTSG
+2631 
-2641 NADALDGLHA
+2641 
-2651 ADLVRFYLS
+2651 
-2660 PLDTGASASS
+2660 ASA
-2670 AKSWFTNTMPSG
+2670 
-2682 TGGIIYNVPGSE
+2682 
-2694 KTIIAGKSTGAY
+2694 
-2706 GHLLQLNY
+2706 
-2714 DDTYLRILRYYN
+2714 
-2726 GSWKSTDW
+2726 
-2734 EKISAGYA
+2734 
-2742 DSSGNADTLDGN
+2742 GNADTLDGN

-2767 YLPLSGGTMTGAI
+2767 YFPYQDTRSTDYAPYSSSFADKGLSTTHLKFNGTDGLYDGGTYHASIYIYPWGDSSGGCAH
-2780 NLSNANAKLAFGV
+2780 NLAFTDNGNMWFRSGQSSWGAWKNI
-2793 LTTSPITGYKA
+2793 LHTG
-2804 PALLTNGVGIYSR
+2804 N
-2817 YGGSNDE
+2817 
-2824 GAIIITED
+2824 
-2832 TCVIYN
+2832 YN
-2838 SADTGWNFQVMD
+2838 SYT
-2850 KDLGTDLTNDATRSF
+2850 
-2865 GVNQAHQA
+2865 
-2873 WSLAGF
+2873 
-2879 VKSGSSDSYV
+2879 
-2889 LLGGGGHKLISD
+2889 
-2901 FATSSHTHS
+2901 
-2910 YLPLGGGTLT
+2910 PTLT
-2920 GALTISAGI
+2920 GAGASGTWGIS
-2929 TSTSAFVNTGDS
+2929 V
-2941 TLKVYSGRITD
+2941 
-2952 AKSDGNICLQT
+2952 
-2963 SIDGTDGQSHAYP
+2963 
-2976 TQYGSRCN
+2976 
-2984 LVLQP
+2984 
-2989 RGGQVYIGTNPD
+2989 
-3001 GGNTSYKL
+3001 
-3009 YVNGGVYASS
+3009 
-3019 FTGNASSATKL
+3019 TGNAATATKL

-3048 VACTASSVFSNLSN
+3048 VACTSSSVFSNLSN

-3081 YADTVDGYHANKV
+3081 YADTVDGYHASNIMQAGWIGLYRTGGSASTIKW
-3094 YNAPTFIVNNAN
+3094 TRIGRFITTANDNPNNDAM
-3106 TSNTYVLLATITI
+3106 I
-3119 SGTSLACAEFT
+3119 EF
-3130 TLFQN
+3130 F
-3135 RECLDNSSFIL
+3135 
-3146 SGAIRRNSTTNVGA
+3146 
-3160 TLSYI
+3160 
-3165 TLHTG
+3165 
-3170 TPRNIY
+3170 
-3176 MRSDDGVTF
+3176 
-3185 RVYIQ
+3185 
-3190 SVSGSWT
+3190 
-3197 TYYRAIPVV
+3197 
-3206 DSGNITY
+3206 
-3213 SNTGTTSPI
+3213 
-3222 SGSVL
+3222 
-3227 NIAATKGGN
+3227 
-3236 VNYANSAGN
+3236 
-3245 SDTCDGLH
+3245 
-3253 VHGGRNNEANKIV
+3253 
-3266 RTDGSGYLQVGY
+3266 
-3278 INSSNG
+3278 SNG
-3284 DEGNNSSPA
+3284 DQNYTYFGHGRLMLSSY
-3293 RVWGTNGSDSY
+3293 GTSSSN
-3304 MRTYLTSALSVK
+3304 MMLTSVSDGSIHFYATIDANRYIWLGHNAWWTGSSKYRVLFTGSFVEWYSSSLTVQTTNPNDNYITDNGTFKYNEAMSTDSLSHSWVWQNNLRVA
-3316 YAASAGNADT
+3316 YATSAGNADT
-3326 VDGYHASALWR
+3326 VDGYHASAF
-3337 SNGATW
+3337 AT
-3343 NPDANVSLTAS
+3343 A
-3354 ANNQEWSFDIRRN
+3354 
-3367 GHTGCYWH
+3367 GHTHNYMPWNN
-3375 VWDSSLNSMLKVTA
+3375 VSSLNANDVSPGWYNSYASITNSAHTNHSSLLYVNNVGTPYQLQIPDSSVLYIYKRWYSGGWSAWSKISAGYADSAGNADTVDGEHSSAFAHIGAFNNLMAAGNEFTFASSGYSGSIFINWRTAGGLNGNITGYELYNGAGGLLGTIIHSGNYSSYALPLAGGTMTGVLTAKANMYEDAYNGALNMANSDIYGLNSIYTA
-3389 DNGKV
+3389 DLSDGQAEGIHFYRTSTTVDTFRISNGV
-3394 YAPYNFV
+3394 MYFVPNRTLGSTATEYTVIHSGNYNSYAPSKT
-3401 GNLEGNASTAS
+3401 GTGASGTWGISITGNAATAS

-3442 TTNHTHAYLPLSGG
+3442 TTNHTHAYLPLAGG
-3456 TMTGTINAND
+3456 TMTGTIKYGGANCEIIR
-3466 NVQNTGIKFKNNNAN
+3466 TG
-3481 LNALTNQHL
+3481 
-3490 ILGTAIRFGD
+3490 GD
-3500 YNTWDWNVWAGL
+3500 DTSWRGGL
-3512 KYDRANKTI
+3512 KYSWSSNTTIALWGKNSSCQFVWHAGTDFSSNDVNGTTTRTYDFQVGRANGI
-3521 YLGLADGTTF
+3521 LEAL
-3531 NANSAQSGGSI
+3531 I
-3542 KFPGVS
+3542 
-3548 NLYISEIDDAAGG
+3548 GG
-3561 NGLIAYKPATWT
+3561 NK
-3573 GVSSSQ
+3573 
-3579 TGVGTITTETVI
+3579 
-3591 RSSNSN
+3591 
-3597 LKHYKNGVGTYTI
+3597 I
-3610 WDSGNHGSGSGL
+3610 WHAGNDGSGSGL
-3622 NADLLDGVHYLNI
+3622 DADKLDGVHYLNI

-3648 ATTKIGWYRIA
+3648 ATTKTGWYRIA
-3659 ECYTYSKNG
+3659 ECYSYSKNG

-3692 YSGNISINQIAG
+3692 YGGNISINQIAG

-3719 NTSSNKAYVDF
+3719 NTSGNKAYVDF

-3751 GTWSASP
+3751 GTWGANP
-3758 STSGYNTVEFSTCNG
+3758 STSGYNTVEFSTRNG

-3780 YISGQIAREGKN
+3780 YISGQIGREGKN
-3792 GNWVSGRTNAMIR
+3792 GNWISGRTNAMIR

-3810 DYSVFAS
+3810 AYSAFAS

-3852 SYSGQI
+3852 NYSGQI

-3905 SDDNQYIHV
+3905 SDDNGYIHV

-3923 IHDNWFTRKDSEG
+3923 IHEDWFTRKDSEG

-3950 ISLAREIVKY
+3950 ISLAREIVTFEGAFKKY

>member
-198 GEMLELTSGVNVGM
+198 GETLELTSGVNVGM

-751 VKRGNNVCHWV
+751 VKRGNNVCHWA

-769 DTGSDIPEIG
+769 DTNSDIPSVG
-779 DTICHLGN
+779 DTICQLGN
-787 RTDVDR
+787 RTDIDR
-793 QGAEILS
+793 QGAEVLS

-807 SFTIYA
+807 SFTIYS

-828 GVAGGKAFCNIYGS
+828 GVSGGKAFCNIYGS

-887 GAIDNAANAYKGEFD
+887 GAIDDAANAYKGEFNN
-902 AFTSNVNEVIGGFQ
+902 FVNNTYAEDKKDFYNQ
-916 AQIDGVIET
+916 LDGKVET
-925 WFYDPEP
+925 WYQKDDP
-932 TLGNL
+932 
-937 PASEW
+937 
-942 KDNTTKDKHLGDLYY
+942 KDKWAAADY
-957 SKSGLAYRFQK
+957 SKHK
-968 EGDIY
+968 GDIWY
-973 KWVQIDDTAITSALK
+973 NDTTNKSYRWTGTAWVELKDQAAID
-988 EAKAAKEAAATA
+988 AKAL
-1000 QGTADTAQTT
+1000 
-1010 AESKMKVFVVQPT
+1010 AESKRRVFTTTTLPTPPYDAKDLWVQGE
-1023 NNDEYSIGDM
+1023 NGDIM
-1033 WVNATYSDANVSYSN
+1033 VCVTP
-1048 DILKCKEGKAAGAE
+1048 KAAGTTAS
-1062 FKIAHWEKA
+1062 ASDWEKA
-1071 SKYTDDTKANEAL
+1071 SKYTDDTTANAAKDAADKAN
-1084 TKVGNL
+1084 TS
-1090 QTDVTELGES
+1090 VTELG
-1100 FDTLTNTTLPALSD
+1100 NTVS
-1114 GIITTSE
+1114 GI
-1121 KENIRQALMQVQKE
+1121 
-1135 CVDVINAYTNLTVN
+1135 YNLTDDIFRDRV
-1149 YESIY
+1149 I
-1154 DKIAADVRTNFA
+1154 DKTERDSLQKVLADLEQDWADVASSYSKLTGNSLYTSVAADVRTDFESAYSKLKA
-1166 TAYTNLM
+1166 TYDSFVVAVNNVI
-1173 GSATL
+1173 SATQVTDSL
-1178 SSDGT
+1178 INGLYNNYENFKTD
-1183 ITYTSGQGGA
+1183 YAA
-1193 YGALVDNIN
+1193 YVSNMTVVTKQIDAI
-1202 TLLNKEGNLTT
+1202 LNKSVS
-1213 NEIATINNNIANFNI
+1213 
-1228 KYNDFQNRLVVVRN
+1228 DLVT
-1242 DIEKTLD
+1242 E
-1249 TRITKVDEQLGGY
+1249 LGGY
-1262 AYLKKIVG
+1262 SYLKKATAENNTLIE
-1270 GKTTIDGGL
+1270 GGL
-1279 VLTTMLGTGYEV
+1279 ILSTLIGLGFTDTNKLFHVMSG
-1291 TGGAYKIMS
+1291 MS
-1300 GISGLYETAKSV
+1300 GIYDTQKTGNGIAF
-1312 AIWAGGSMIDK
+1312 WAGGSMVDK
-1323 FVYYDAESG
+1323 QNDAS
-1332 KFNVPADVNPANF
+1332 DNPAQF
-1345 LVRMDGTGYAA
+1345 LVRHDGTGYAA
-1356 GGNFWWD
+1356 GGNLWWEK
-1363 NDGKIHADPQSF
+1363 NGKVHADPMSF
-1375 LINEQYVGNV
+1375 IINEDNLGNLLGLFKPIYSGGSEYKNITGIEP
-1385 MQLFQLHYKV
+1385 LFQ
-1395 AGDTAFTNVDYV
+1395 FTKLRVEGGNIV
-1407 TPTRMFN
+1407 N
-1414 GLELSDLGLKIGD
+1414 GELIGGLQIGD

-1445 VTGGITMYATDGV
+1445 VTGGITMYASNGV

-1486 EIGDG
+1486 DIGDG

-1539 GEITDKPSTFTPV
+1539 GEITEKPSSFTPS

-1563 TEIDTK
+1563 SEIDTK
-1569 LGLKLDTSLKGV
+1569 LGLKLDTSLKG
-1581 ANGLATLDA
+1581 AADGLATLDS
-1590 SGKVPSAQLP
+1590 SGKVPSSQLP
-1600 SYVDDVIEHI
+1600 SYVDDVLECI
-1610 NKASFPTTGES
+1610 NKASFPSTGES

-1629 TNLTYRWGGTAY
+1629 TNLTYRWGGSAY

-1648 ALGETSSTAYAGN
+1648 ALGETSSTAYAGD

-1674 TDKADKATTLSG
+1674 TGKADKATTLSG

-1696 EVNTKLTDGSVTKIG
+1696 EINTKLTDGSVTKIG

-1732 GTSLAVDITGNSAT
+1732 GTSLAVDITGNAAT
-1746 TSKLKTAVTLWGQ
+1746 ATKLANARTIWGQ
-1759 SFDGS
+1759 SFNGS
-1764 KAITGNLTNV
+1764 ANVSGNMTGV

-1839 KVNGATYKPSETDGY
+1839 KVNGTTYRPSETDGY

-1974 YLVASSLDGYI
+1974 YLVAASLDGYV

-1993 ANVFVTAISK
+1993 TNVFVTAISK

-2014 TKKSLS
+2014 TKKSLTAA
-2020 EVSHSGWTTNAADA
+2020 SHSGWTSAAVDA

-2041 FIAYWNGAYNSSGGS
+2041 FITYWNGAYNSNGNS

-2066 GDMATAAK
+2066 GDMATASK
-2074 SSYYTKTEVNTKLG
+2074 SSYYTKTEVNTKLT
-2088 DGSVTKLGTGT
+2088 DGSVTKVGTANV
-2099 TGAANTPIYWSNGKP
+2099 GATNVPIYLKAGVP
-2114 AAVTLVDTA
+2114 TAVTLVDTA
-2123 NNLINSLTTGTTTPV
+2123 NNLINNLTTGTSTPE
-2138 DADYYIAQY
+2138 DADYYVAQY
-2147 AGGGTT
+2147 VGGGTT
-2153 TTTYHRRPHS
+2153 TTTFHRRPHS

-2178 ISISGNAA
+2178 ISVSGNAA
-2186 TASKLGTANVG
+2186 TATTLQTARTLWGQSFNGSANISGNMSGVG
-2197 SGTQHFY
+2197 QITFSALSGTNGRALLYQQM
-2204 LSGGTATA
+2204 ADN
-2212 STSTVGSA
+2212 
-2220 SKPMYLKAG
+2220 
-2229 VMTAC
+2229 
-2234 SYDFTSYL
+2234 DFFRIY
-2242 PLAGGTMAAGARISH
+2242 AGGTGNNGGYAEIATAD
-2257 ADGNMY
+2257 DGNEPIY
-2263 LGRSDNNGWVM
+2263 VR
-2274 CQDLCS
+2274 Q
-2280 QTAAGDGYWSLRTNG
+2280 Y
-2295 VLHAVSGVFSGNT
+2295 SGVFGTLVRTLTLLDGNGNT
-2308 TVGSLTVGDINVTK
+2308 TVPGLLTAANGTVNGTLKVGAIPVTN
-2322 SSTGILKIDGNLVV
+2322 SSTGVLKIDGNLIV

-2359 GTTIG
+2359 NQTI
-2364 KKADGT
+2364 KKTSEGV
-2370 LYAINTGN
+2370 LYAVNTGN

-2413 TFAPSSHTHA
+2413 TFTPSSHTHA
-2423 ISQITNL
+2423 ISNITDIGNASVNYATSAGNANTL
-2430 QATLDGKAAASH
+2430 EWHHASDFLIDRGGAYTGLIYDLPCKSIFSGFDLTDAPVAGWVSGIVLGSNWNNDHYQHYLVEAGSRWYATRAGSNGKMVNWNTFAYLTDNVASATKLQTARTIWGQSFDGSNNVDGTLTMLSTFTFSGIFPSNNYILLKVNNGQATWEAARIGTYIAANN
-2442 THSYLPLSGGTIS
+2442 GGTDGYPAGLAFYTKPADGS
-2455 NDLTVNGQSKFKCGY
+2455 N
-2470 FHKSNPTLGALSEN
+2470 
-2484 TFVINPSSSSG
+2484 SSS
-2495 NRARY
+2495 
-2500 GLYIWDDIFDGTAK
+2500 AK
-2514 LQSGYEN
+2514 LRMVIDAN
-2521 GDTHPLG
+2521 
-2528 LALQPL
+2528 
-2534 GGNVGIGYSGD
+2534 GNVGIGTTSPSYKLHTVGDIYSSTYIRAASGFVKANSSD
-2545 VRSLGYILSVNGSIN
+2545 SYVLLGGGGHKAESSL
-2560 GTSVYYNGN
+2560 
-2569 ACIHAGNIGSQSVNY
+2569 SVNY
-2584 ATNST
+2584 A
-2589 YLYASD
+2589 
-2595 SPYRYGDSSP
+2595 
-2605 YYMKMRYNVNN
+2605 
-2616 DYRWYLS
+2616 
-2623 VYPETPKY
+2623 
-2631 VAVDYSYTSG
+2631 
-2641 NADALDGLHA
+2641 
-2651 ADLVRFYLS
+2651 
-2660 PLDTGASASS
+2660 ASA
-2670 AKSWFTNTMPSG
+2670 
-2682 TGGIIYNVPGSE
+2682 
-2694 KTIIAGKSTGAY
+2694 
-2706 GHLLQLNY
+2706 
-2714 DDTYLRILRYYN
+2714 
-2726 GSWKSTDW
+2726 
-2734 EKISAGYA
+2734 
-2742 DSSGNADTLDGN
+2742 GNADTLDGN

-2767 YLPLSGGTMTGAI
+2767 YFPYQDTRSTDYAPYSSSFADKGLSTTHLKFNGTDGLYDGGTYHASIYIYPWCDSSGGSAH
-2780 NLSNANAKLAFGV
+2780 NLAFTDNGNMWFRSGQSSWGAWKNI
-2793 LTTSPITGYKA
+2793 LHTG
-2804 PALLTNGVGIYSR
+2804 N
-2817 YGGSNDE
+2817 
-2824 GAIIITED
+2824 
-2832 TCVIYN
+2832 YN
-2838 SADTGWNFQVMD
+2838 SYT
-2850 KDLGTDLTNDATRSF
+2850 
-2865 GVNQAHQA
+2865 
-2873 WSLAGF
+2873 
-2879 VKSGSSDSYV
+2879 
-2889 LLGGGGHKLISD
+2889 
-2901 FATSSHTHS
+2901 
-2910 YLPLGGGTLT
+2910 PTLT
-2920 GALTISAGI
+2920 GAGASGTWGIS
-2929 TSTSAFVNTGDS
+2929 V
-2941 TLKVYSGRITD
+2941 
-2952 AKSDGNICLQT
+2952 
-2963 SIDGTDGQSHAYP
+2963 
-2976 TQYGSRCN
+2976 
-2984 LVLQP
+2984 
-2989 RGGQVYIGTNPD
+2989 
-3001 GGNTSYKL
+3001 
-3009 YVNGGVYASS
+3009 
-3019 FTGNASSATKL
+3019 TGNAATATKL

-3081 YADTVDGYHANKV
+3081 YASNADKVDGYHADSFIKKHTE
-3094 YNAPTFIVNNAN
+3094 YNFNSDGTAPYNYVWLCRIG
-3106 TSNTYVLLATITI
+3106 NTYSWSGLALTLDVNSRWHKHYQINMLITTQQYAYSSSSI
-3119 SGTSLACAEFT
+3119 SINKSDGAPDVYYVRTANGSDVGYDYFDIYVTCSSWNTGGYKIMQTNVNGGLSFT
-3130 TLFQN
+3130 NKCTLV
-3135 RECLDNSSFIL
+3135 DSVP
-3146 SGAIRRNSTTNVGA
+3146 SGAVAVG
-3160 TLSYI
+3160 L
-3165 TLHTG
+3165 
-3170 TPRNIY
+3170 
-3176 MRSDDGVTF
+3176 M
-3185 RVYIQ
+3185 
-3190 SVSGSWT
+3190 
-3197 TYYRAIPVV
+3197 
-3206 DSGNITY
+3206 Y
-3213 SNTGTTSPI
+3213 SS
-3222 SGSVL
+3222 
-3227 NIAATKGGN
+3227 
-3236 VNYANSAGN
+3236 VNYA
-3245 SDTCDGLH
+3245 T
-3253 VHGGRNNEANKIV
+3253 
-3266 RTDGSGYLQVGY
+3266 
-3278 INSSNG
+3278 
-3284 DEGNNSSPA
+3284 
-3293 RVWGTNGSDSY
+3293 
-3304 MRTYLTSALSVK
+3304 
-3316 YAASAGNADT
+3316 SAGNADT
-3326 VDGYHASALWR
+3326 LDGCHWDSFPTAGAYNSGDFSNFYDRSFIGSINASAASSPTGSQIWFNTVQIAHRNGGGDGAGYISQIAIGMTGYKDCMWFRGSRGDSWTSVITSANIGSQSVSYATSASKWKTARKITLTGSVTGSVYIDGSGDVTLATTTNHTHDGRYLRW
-3337 SNGATW
+3337 SNGTADTSAMGWGTLTSANGYTILSHAASSDGGDMGFVYKNGQIFFQLDGVIYQNEGRYMCLDTGNYSSYALPLAGGTMTGALNFKNGTW
-3343 NPDANVSLTAS
+3343 NLMGDDAYIGDCNVAGMIGVKGANAATPGFALYNNSGTLLGKLYAS
-3354 ANNQEWSFDIRRN
+3354 GN
-3367 GHTGCYWH
+3367 TL
-3375 VWDSSLNSMLKVTA
+3375 VWDGGTIQTTTFS
-3389 DNGKV
+3389 
-3394 YAPYNFV
+3394 
-3401 GNLEGNASTAS
+3401 GNASTAS
-3412 KWATARTLTLTGSVT
+3412 KWSTARTLTLTGSVT

-3442 TTNHTHAYLPLSGG
+3442 TTNHSHSQYLPLAGG
-3456 TMTGTINAND
+3456 TMTGTLTTVTVGTHEYNQGIRINRTA
-3466 NVQNTGIKFKNNNAN
+3466 
-3481 LNALTNQHL
+3481 TNQWATLL
-3490 ILGTAIRFGD
+3490 IGKSGTATSGTGTSTAGD
-3500 YNTWDWNVWAGL
+3500 GAW
-3512 KYDRANKTI
+3512 
-3521 YLGLADGTTF
+3521 
-3531 NANSAQSGGSI
+3531 
-3542 KFPGVS
+3542 
-3548 NLYISEIDDAAGG
+3548 
-3561 NGLIAYKPATWT
+3561 LIATPA
-3573 GVSSSQ
+3573 
-3579 TGVGTITTETVI
+3579 
-3591 RSSNSN
+3591 SSNSLIFN
-3597 LKHYKNGVGTYTI
+3597 LNSASEAVGLCLKGHGASDMKWNNNTVLHAGNFNSYSPKLDGTGASGTWAI
-3610 WDSGNHGSGSGL
+3610 SVSGNAATASAVKDLTNGRTTYLDYGEAGVTSPSWLCAWNVRSDNTYEIRAISPANMLSVIKALPLAGGTMTAGARISH
-3622 NADLLDGVHYLNI
+3622 ADGN
-3635 LEREYTGSKYDSS
+3635 
-3648 ATTKIGWYRIA
+3648 
-3659 ECYTYSKNG
+3659 
-3668 FLLYLGRNYHSSN
+3668 LYLGRADNNGWLMCQDMCSQTAAGDSYWSLRTDGVLHAVSGVFSSGLTTSGN
-3681 NENYI
+3681 
-3686 FAITVS
+3686 ITVS
-3692 YSGNISINQIAG
+3692 GTVDIGSVSSSVRYIYGVGLWSGSGSALTLGANDTNMMRFLTNGNVGIGTTDPVTKLHVNGSIRTAYSSTYAQLVYDKPGSYYSGIG
-3704 SANTRLITKIRVCWS
+3704 SDGTSDTIIFGACENT
-3719 NTSSNKAYVDF
+3719 
-3730 YVGTEAINGYFWY
+3730 
-3743 TVGSAKSY
+3743 
-3751 GTWSASP
+3751 
-3758 STSGYNTVEFSTCNG
+3758 
-3773 MSSNKDF
+3773 
-3780 YISGQIAREGKN
+3780 GK
-3792 GNWVSGRTNAMIR
+3792 WVSYT
-3805 QTTAN
+3805 QTWK
-3810 DYSVFAS
+3810 F
-3817 VKTYAGS
+3817 
-3824 WEIGEYTASG
+3824 
-3834 ERLLFTYVTD
+3834 L
-3844 TNFNNGNN
+3844 
-3852 SYSGQI
+3852 
-3858 SFESGG
+3858 G

-3914 GTSAQYWSG
+3914 GTSAQYWNG
-3923 IHDNWFTRKDSEG
+3923 IHEDWFTRKDSEG

-3972 KKINDLEEANKALD
+3972 KKINELEKANESLEA
-3986 ARIKELEERRT
+3986 RVKELEERRT